1 MRIKNLLFLLLA
13 LPLAFA
19 ACETPDQPVD
29 EVKNPTVA
37 ITVGEATESSIA
49 FTITSTDA
57 DEVKYLVVES
67 TEGTP
72 TATEVLTNGTA
83 AETNAEAGCY
93 VSELKAETEYTIV
106 VAAKNAKAVVK
117 AEVKM
122 TTKKGG
128 EEPVPPTPGD
138 EYDVTF
144 AAKEAHIEYY
154 GDQFSPG
161 YNYYVILS
169 DVGVE
174 LTENEMSFKDN
185 GIYYILDL
193 YAADSAENN
202 NYTVP
207 NGTYKAATSFA
218 AGTFG
223 LGDYGAGLN
232 IVEGVPTYY
241 LYADG
246 EVVVS
251 DGKIEAVITME
262 DGVKHKITFE
272 GSLYF
277 GGNGEEPE
285 PPTPGDEFSAT
296 HTATKWLWGGS
307 SNYGNVYQ
315 VVGDNFSLDVHF
327 PAQFA
332 QENALTAGDYI
343 WTSTTWFGYNDFD
356 NEFTTRSL
364 VVDGTSVAVDGGSAK
379 VEANGDEYHI
389 ELTLNGRDG
398 FKYMIEYNGKLNNKE
413 EVDNGNIVI
422 TSLSEGVY
430 NSSYGFYTFKA
441 SNDNV
446 TFDLLI
452 NDYQAQATTIY
463 ADDFMYA
470 PMKSLTGSIG
480 YFFIDNFKLDGVKY
494 KPQVNSTMKVT
505 GDGTNI
511 EMTLNLFMDSG
522 DEMVVVYTGTVG
534 GSSSGGGD
542 TPAEPTKL
550 ATPSVSGLVSGNA
563 ATISWQEVAGAKDYT
578 VTLNGSLVSTV
589 AETYIVYTDLEYGV
603 TYSVSVVANPA
614 DSAVNSASD
623 AGTATFTTEADPNAG
638 GNEGGNTG
646 DEEWVGREVKLQLLA
661 YMDNVLYTNVNNEGK
676 YFMTA
681 FRDGI
686 VAGKFVIAGD
696 NKSAEIMTSGHAT
709 SQYGLFGGTTP
720 FADGDTVEVIDN
732 GGGSYT
738 IIYRVTVNDEKLT
751 ATYTGGLQ

>member
-13 LPLAFA
+13 MPLAFA

-29 EVKNPTVA
+29 EVKDPTVA

-49 FTITSTDA
+49 FTITTADA

-67 TEGTP
+67 AEGTP
-72 TATEVLTNGTA
+72 TATEVLSNGTA
-83 AETNAEAGCY
+83 AEVNAEAGCY
-93 VSELKAETEYTIV
+93 VAELKAETEYTIV
-106 VAAKNAKAVVK
+106 AAAKNSKAVAKAE
-117 AEVKM
+117 AKM

-128 EEPVPPTPGD
+128 EPNPPTPPVD

-144 AAKEAHIEYY
+144 TANEAHIEYY

-169 DVGVE
+169 DVGME
-174 LTENEMSFKDN
+174 LTENEMSFKDT
-185 GIYYILDL
+185 GIYYLLDL

-207 NGTYKAATSFA
+207 NGKYKAATSSA

-223 LGDYGAGLN
+223 IGDYGAGLN
-232 IVEGVPTYY
+232 IVDGVPTYY
-241 LYADG
+241 IYADG

-251 DGKIEAVITME
+251 DGKIEAVITMD
-262 DGVKHKITFE
+262 DGAKHKITFE

-277 GGNGEEPE
+277 GGNGEEPV
-285 PPTPGDEFSAT
+285 PPTGEFSAT
-296 HTATKWLWGGS
+296 HTATKWLWGGAS
-307 SNYGNVYQ
+307 SYGNKYQ
-315 VVGDNFSLDVHF
+315 VIGDNFSVDVHF

-332 QENALTAGDYI
+332 QENALAAGDYI
-343 WTSTTWFGYNDFD
+343 WTTTTWFGYNDFD

-364 VVDGTSVAVDGGSAK
+364 SVDGTSVAVDGGSAK

-389 ELTLNGRDG
+389 ELTLEGRDG
-398 FKYMIEYNGKLNNKE
+398 FKYMIEYNGKLNEKE
-413 EVDNGNIVI
+413 EVENGNIVI

-441 SNDNV
+441 ANDNV

-480 YFFIDNFKLDGVKY
+480 YFFVDNFKLDGVKY

-522 DEMVVVYTGTVG
+522 DEMVVVYNGTVG
-534 GSSSGGGD
+534 GNGGNGGGD

-550 ATPSVSGLVSGNA
+550 ATPSVSGIVSGNA
-563 ATISWQEVAGAKDYT
+563 ATISWQEIAGAKDYS
-578 VTLNGSLVSTV
+578 VSLNGTFLQNV
-589 AETYIVYTDLEYGV
+589 ETAYIVLTDLAYAT

-646 DEEWVGREVKLQLLA
+646 DEEWTGREVKLQLLA

-681 FRDGI
+681 FRNGI

-696 NKSAEIMTSGHAT
+696 NKSEEIMTSGHAT

>member
-13 LPLAFA
+13 MPLAFA

-49 FTITSTDA
+49 FTITTADA

-67 TEGTP
+67 AEGTP
-72 TATEVLTNGTA
+72 TATEVLSNGTA
-83 AETNAEAGCY
+83 AEVNAEAGCY
-93 VSELKAETEYTIV
+93 VAELKAETEYTIV
-106 VAAKNAKAVVK
+106 AAAKNAKAVAK
-117 AEVKM
+117 AEAKM

-128 EEPVPPTPGD
+128 DEPVPPTPGD

-144 AAKEAHIEYY
+144 AANEAHIEYY

-174 LTENEMSFKDN
+174 LTENEMSFKET
-185 GIYYILDL
+185 GIYYLLDL

-207 NGTYKAATSFA
+207 NGKYKAATSSA

-241 LYADG
+241 IYADG

-251 DGKIEAVITME
+251 DGKIEAIITME
-262 DGVKHKITFE
+262 DGAKHKITFE

-277 GGNGEEPE
+277 GDNGNEPV

-296 HTATKWLWGGS
+296 HTATKWLWGGAS
-307 SNYGNVYQ
+307 SYGNKYQ
-315 VVGDNFSLDVHF
+315 VIGDNFSVDVHF

-332 QENALTAGDYI
+332 QENSLTAGDYI
-343 WTSTTWFGYNDFD
+343 WTTTTWFGYNDFD

-364 VVDGTSVAVDGGSAK
+364 SVDGTSVAVDGGSAK

-389 ELTLNGRDG
+389 ELTLEGRDG
-398 FKYMIEYNGKLNNKE
+398 FKYMIEYNGKLN
-413 EVDNGNIVI
+413 DNGSVGGGETTGNVAFSKIEYV
-422 TSLSEGVY
+422 TY
-430 NSSYGFYTFKA
+430 NSSYGFYEYKLTNAAGDKM
-441 SNDNV
+441 S
-446 TFDLLI
+446 LYI
-452 NDYQAQATTIY
+452 NEYQAKDYVIY
-463 ADDFMYA
+463 SDDTYEWITRSYA
-470 PMKSLTGSIG
+470 GNLGFFSTANIVIG
-480 YFFIDNFKLDGVKY
+480 GVSY
-494 KPQVNSTMKVT
+494 EAV
-505 GDGTNI
+505 
-511 EMTLNLFMDSG
+511 SG
-522 DEMVVVYTGTVG
+522 GMVVVTDDATYAMDITINLTMASGAEMTFTVNG
-534 GSSSGGGD
+534 KMNEENGGGN

-550 ATPSVSGLVSGNA
+550 ATPSVSGVVSGNA
-563 ATISWQEVAGAKDYT
+563 ATISWQQVAGAKDYT

-589 AETYIVYTDLEYGV
+589 AETYIVYSDLEYGV

-638 GNEGGNTG
+638 GNEGGNDSG
-646 DEEWVGREVKLQLLA
+646 ASFENWVFDASLNMSAGIITV
-661 YMDNVLYTNVNNEGK
+661 T
-676 YFMTA
+676 
-681 FRDGI
+681 DGSHT
-686 VAGKFVIAGD
+686 VEFTLNQVG
-696 NKSAEIMTSGHAT
+696 
-709 SQYGLFGGTTP
+709 GGTFYIFDNGVLNITKVVVNGVETTD
-720 FADGDTVEVIDN
+720 ASGTVEMSSNNSYYIGLDCTIN
-732 GGGSYT
+732 GV
-738 IIYRVTVNDEKLT
+738 R
-751 ATYTGGLQ
+751 YTGKSNNPVV

>member
-13 LPLAFA
+13 MPLAFA

-29 EVKNPTVA
+29 EVKDPTVA

-49 FTITSTDA
+49 FTITTTDA

-67 TEGTP
+67 AEGTP
-72 TATEVLTNGTA
+72 TATEVLSNGTA
-83 AETNAEAGCY
+83 AEVNAEAGCY
-93 VSELKAETEYTIV
+93 VAELKAETEYTIV
-106 VAAKNAKAVVK
+106 AAAKNAKAVAK
-117 AEVKM
+117 AEAKM

-144 AAKEAHIEYY
+144 TANEAHIEYY

-169 DVGVE
+169 DVGME
-174 LTENEMSFKDN
+174 LTENEMSFKET
-185 GIYYILDL
+185 GIYYLLDL

-207 NGTYKAATSFA
+207 NGKYKAATSSA

-223 LGDYGAGLN
+223 IGDYGAGLN
-232 IVEGVPTYY
+232 IVDGVPTYY
-241 LYADG
+241 IYADG

-251 DGKIEAVITME
+251 DGKIEAVITMD
-262 DGVKHKITFE
+262 DGAKHKITFE

-277 GGNGEEPE
+277 GGNGEEPV
-285 PPTPGDEFSAT
+285 PPTGEFSTT
-296 HTATKWLWGGS
+296 HTATKWLWGGAS
-307 SNYGNVYQ
+307 SYGNKYQ
-315 VVGDNFSLDVHF
+315 VIGDNFSVDVHF

-332 QENALTAGDYI
+332 QENSLTAGDYI
-343 WTSTTWFGYNDFD
+343 WTTTTWFGYNDFD

-364 VVDGTSVAVDGGSAK
+364 SVDGTSVAVDGGSAK

-389 ELTLNGRDG
+389 ELTLEGRDG
-398 FKYMIEYNGKLNNKE
+398 FKYMIEYNGKLNEKE
-413 EVDNGNIVI
+413 EVENGNIVI

-441 SNDNV
+441 ANDKV

-480 YFFIDNFKLDGVKY
+480 YFFVDNFKLDGVKY

-522 DEMVVVYTGTVG
+522 DELVVVYNGTVG
-534 GSSSGGGD
+534 GNGGNGGGD

-550 ATPSVSGLVSGNA
+550 ATPSVSGVVSGNA
-563 ATISWQEVAGAKDYT
+563 ATISWQQVAGAKDYT

-589 AETYIVYTDLEYGV
+589 AETYIVYSDLEYGV

-614 DSAVNSASD
+614 DSAANSASD

-638 GNEGGNTG
+638 GNEGGNDSG
-646 DEEWVGREVKLQLLA
+646 ASFENWVFDASLNMSAGIITV
-661 YMDNVLYTNVNNEGK
+661 T
-676 YFMTA
+676 
-681 FRDGI
+681 DGSHT
-686 VAGKFVIAGD
+686 VEFTLNQVG
-696 NKSAEIMTSGHAT
+696 
-709 SQYGLFGGTTP
+709 GGTFYIFDNGVLNITKVVVNGVETTD
-720 FADGDTVEVIDN
+720 ASGTVEMSSNNSYYIGLDCTIN
-732 GGGSYT
+732 G
-738 IIYRVTVNDEKLT
+738 VK
-751 ATYTGGLQ
+751 YTGKSNNPVV

>member
-13 LPLAFA
+13 MPLAFV

-49 FTITSTDA
+49 FTITTTDA

-72 TATEVLTNGTA
+72 TATEVLSNGTA
-83 AETNAEAGCY
+83 AEVNAEAGCY
-93 VSELKAETEYTIV
+93 VAELKAETEYTIV
-106 VAAKNAKAVVK
+106 AAAKNAKAVAK
-117 AEVKM
+117 AEAKM

-128 EEPVPPTPGD
+128 EPNPPTPPVD

-144 AAKEAHIEYY
+144 TANEAHIEYY

-169 DVGVE
+169 DVGME
-174 LTENEMSFKDN
+174 LTENEMSFKDT
-185 GIYYILDL
+185 GIYYLLDL

-207 NGTYKAATSFA
+207 NGKYKAATSSA

-223 LGDYGAGLN
+223 IGDYGAGLN

-241 LYADG
+241 IYADG

-262 DGVKHKITFE
+262 DGAKHKITFE

-277 GGNGEEPE
+277 GGNGEEPV

-296 HTATKWLWGGS
+296 HTATKWLWGGAS
-307 SNYGNVYQ
+307 SYGNKYQ
-315 VVGDNFSLDVHF
+315 VIGDNFSVDVHF
-327 PAQFA
+327 PSQFA
-332 QENALTAGDYI
+332 QENSLAAGDYI
-343 WTSTTWFGYNDFD
+343 WTTTTWFGYNDFD

-364 VVDGTSVAVDGGSAK
+364 SVDGTSVAVDAGSAK

-389 ELTLNGRDG
+389 ELTLEGRDG
-398 FKYMIEYNGKLNNKE
+398 FKYMIEYNGKLN
-413 EVDNGNIVI
+413 DNGSVGGGETTGNVAFSKIEYV
-422 TSLSEGVY
+422 TY
-430 NSSYGFYTFKA
+430 NSSYYYYEYKLTNAAGDKMSLY
-441 SNDNV
+441 V
-446 TFDLLI
+446 
-452 NDYQAQATTIY
+452 NDYQAKDYVIY
-463 ADDFMYA
+463 TDDTYEWITRSYA
-470 PMKSLTGSIG
+470 GNLG
-480 YFFIDNFKLDGVKY
+480 FFSTANIVVGGVSY
-494 KPQVNSTMKVT
+494 EAV
-505 GDGTNI
+505 
-511 EMTLNLFMDSG
+511 SG
-522 DEMVVVYTGTVG
+522 GMVVVTDDATYAMDITINLTMASGAEITFTVNG
-534 GSSSGGGD
+534 KMNEENGGGN

-550 ATPSVSGLVSGNA
+550 ATPSVSGVVSGNA

-589 AETYIVYTDLEYGV
+589 AETYIVYSDLEYGA

-614 DSAVNSASD
+614 DSAANSASD

-638 GNEGGNTG
+638 GNEGGNDSG
-646 DEEWVGREVKLQLLA
+646 ASFENWVFDASLNMGAGVIT
-661 YMDNVLYTNVNNEGK
+661 VT
-676 YFMTA
+676 
-681 FRDGI
+681 DGSHT
-686 VAGKFVIAGD
+686 VEFTLNQV
-696 NKSAEIMTSGHAT
+696 S
-709 SQYGLFGGTTP
+709 GGT
-720 FADGDTVEVIDN
+720 FYIYDN
-732 GGGSYT
+732 GVLNITKVVVNGVETTDASGTVDMSSNNSYYIVLDCT
-738 IIYRVTVNDEKLT
+738 INGVK
-751 ATYTGGLQ
+751 YTGKSNNPVV